1 MLKKYNIALI
11 PNENHAQYIQY
22 AQSLSQHAPAAN
34 YHIGGS
40 ASIPHVSLC
49 HFLKAPEQIAEL
61 WQTVKNL
68 AVPDI
73 HLIFTRHVSKTF
85 RGNPKYHN
93 IWWVSLIPNHL
104 DKLTARHMA
113 IADIVK
119 NPLNAA
125 YAQYDPHMT
134 LFNSRSKAQ
143 CAQFNQNP
151 QLKPPLEGIFH
162 IALGLTDQVGQIT
175 ELVYP

>member
-11 PNENHAQYIQY
+11 PNENHAQFIQY
-22 AQSLSQHAPAAN
+22 AQSLSQYAPAAN

-49 HFLKAPEQIAEL
+49 HFLMAPENIANL

-68 AVPDI
+68 AVPEI
-73 HLIFTRHVSKTF
+73 HLIFTHHGSKTF
-85 RGNPKYHN
+85 RGNPKYMN
-93 IWWVSLIPNHL
+93 VYWVSLIPNHL
-104 DKLTARHMA
+104 DKLTALHRL

-119 NPLNAA
+119 HPLNAA

-134 LFNSRSKAQ
+134 LFNSRAKAQ
-143 CAQFNQNP
+143 CAQFNQKS
-151 QLKPPLEGIFH
+151 QLTPPLEGMFH
-162 IALGLTDQVGQIT
+162 IALGLTDQVGQLI
-175 ELVYP
+175 ELAYP